1 MLESIRELWKF
12 RALIGALVT
21 RHLAMRYRG
30 SALGFLWSFLNPL
43 CLMVVYTIVFQYYIR
58 FNTVENYTIFLFC
71 GLLPWIWVTSG
82 LLESTTSIVSS
93 GHLITKS
100 MFPAQILPLVA
111 VITTM
116 VNFLLSLP
124 LLALFMYLAHLP
136 FHASLLLLPLCIGLQ
151 ALLLFGLGLL
161 LSAVNVQFRDVQHIL
176 GNFLTLLFFLCPVV
190 YPASTVPQAFRFTL
204 DINPFAGLLMMY
216 HSLILDGVVPGLQ
229 SWVYITAWTGA
240 ALVVGNLVYN
250 RFRDGFAELL

>member
-12 RALIGALVT
+12 RALIGALVG

-43 CLMVVYTIVFQYYIR
+43 CLMLVYTLVFQFYLR
-58 FNTVENYTIFLFC
+58 FNSVENYTIFLFC
-71 GLLPWIWVTSG
+71 GLLPWIWTTSG
-82 LLESTTSIVSS
+82 LSESTSSIVSS

-100 MFPAQILPLVA
+100 MFPAHILPFVA

-124 LLALFMYLAHLP
+124 LLAVFMYAAHMP
-136 FHASLLLLPLCIGLQ
+136 FHSSLLLLPFCIVLQ
-151 ALLLFGLGLL
+151 ALLLYGAGLC
-161 LSAVNVQFRDVQHIL
+161 LSALNVQFRDVQHIL

-190 YPASTVPQAFRFTL
+190 YPASNVPQAFRFTL

-216 HSLILDGVVPGLQ
+216 HSLVLDGVVPAFY
-229 SWVYITAWTGA
+229 SWAYLMAWAGV
-240 ALVVGNLVYN
+240 ALVLGNMVYS
-250 RFRDGFAELL
+250 RFRDSFAELL